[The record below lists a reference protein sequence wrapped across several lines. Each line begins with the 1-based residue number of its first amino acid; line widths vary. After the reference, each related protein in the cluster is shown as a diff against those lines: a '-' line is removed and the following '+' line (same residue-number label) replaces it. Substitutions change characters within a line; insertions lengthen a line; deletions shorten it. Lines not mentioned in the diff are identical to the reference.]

1 MADITAVILTKNE
14 EVNLSDCLESLKGF
28 VKRVVIV
35 DSGSE
40 DRTLEIAKEYGADI
54 YTNPWINYAKQFT
67 WALENTNID
76 TLWTLRFDADER
88 LTPALRKELDRL
100 LTEHSCDDVNGITM
114 EAWLFFMGRM
124 LKHGGPQKRKLMIFK
139 TGIGKIEDREM
150 DEHTFIT
157 EGKSISAQEKFLHY
171 DFKNLTF
178 YVEKLNGYASREMK
192 DYFDFINKKN
202 SDYALNDVG
211 IQATRKK
218 KFGLYYKCPV
228 FLRAFLLFFYVYF
241 LKLGFLD
248 GKEGF
253 LYHFLYS
260 CYYRVLV
267 DGKIIEQK
275 RGYK

>member
-1 MADITAVILTKNE
+1 MADITAIILTKDE
-14 EVNLSDCLESLKGF
+14 EVNLPDCLESLKGF
-28 VKRVVIV
+28 AKRIVIV

-88 LTPALRKELDRL
+88 LTPALRKELDQL
-100 LTEHSCDDVNGITM
+100 LTEHSSDDVNGITM

-192 DYFDFINKKN
+192 DYFDFINEKK

-218 KFGLYYKCPV
+218 KFGLYYKFPV

-267 DGKIIEQK
+267 DGKILEQK